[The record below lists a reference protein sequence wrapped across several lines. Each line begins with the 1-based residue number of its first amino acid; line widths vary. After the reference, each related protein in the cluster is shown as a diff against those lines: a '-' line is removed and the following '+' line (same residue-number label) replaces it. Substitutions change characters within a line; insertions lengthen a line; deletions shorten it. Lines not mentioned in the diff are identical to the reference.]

1 MKPGTVLINAARGG
15 LIDENALVEALTSG
29 HIAGAALDVFEQE
42 PYQGPLLNCN
52 NVVMT
57 SHIGSLAKESRQ
69 RMEHEA
75 AENLLNGL
83 ITAGLLNE

>member
-1 MKPGTVLINAARGG
+1 MYLSKNLN
-15 LIDENALVEALTSG
+15 
-29 HIAGAALDVFEQE
+29 
-42 PYQGPLLNCN
+42 QGPLLNCN

-57 SHIGSLAKESRQ
+57 SHMGSLAKESRQ